1 MNSNSLNTNQRSE
14 KGQNVVLIALLMMVF
29 IGLLALVLDGG
40 FSYASRRSAQNAA
53 DAGALAGANILCSTS
68 GGDAYA
74 EAWEYAVTRN
84 AAVDA
89 DIAIA
94 EKVITVTA
102 TIPHQTFFAGLIGQ
116 NVVTTTATATAG
128 CFSPCLGEGVLPV
141 AWACTPPAGADPE
154 DDCEIQPGTID
165 EPGPL
170 YIIMDSE
177 KAADDYICAYP
188 PNPDPLP
195 PGILDCD
202 FDNDGEDDLIVGG
215 GRSWL
220 DLDGG
225 SGDANELKTWI
236 TEGQGGDIPVHVWLS
251 GITGNMEV
259 AYQAAADR
267 VGDIVLVPVFNDY
280 TLDCDPEPTTSGCHG
295 QWHSGSDIEFASD
308 GTSTDYYHVISFSAF
323 IITGVAEG
331 NQCAPHHGDCV
342 ARDALV
348 AQGFYDNP
356 HSLRAIEGYFI
367 EGYVPGLGG
376 KCDYDA
382 GAYTIYLD
390 H

>member
-1 MNSNSLNTNQRSE
+1 MDSNSVNTNQHSE
-14 KGQNVVLIALLMMVF
+14 KGQNVILIALLMMVL

-53 DAGALAGANILCSTS
+53 DAGALAGANILCAAE

-102 TIPHQTFFAGLIGQ
+102 TIPHQSFFAGLIGQ
-116 NVVTTTATATAG
+116 NVITTTATATAG
-128 CFSPCLGEGVLPV
+128 CFAPCFSEGVLPV
-141 AWACTPPAGADPE
+141 AWACTPPVGGDPE
-154 DDCEIQPGTID
+154 DDCEIQAGTID
-165 EPGPL
+165 PDVPGPL
-170 YIIMDSE
+170 YMVMDSE
-177 KAADDYICAYP
+177 KAADDYKCQ
-188 PNPDPLP
+188 NPITHEPA
-195 PGILDCD
+195 GYLDCD
-202 FDNDGEDDLIVGG
+202 FDDDGVDDLIVGG

-220 DLDGG
+220 DLN
-225 SGDANELKTWI
+225 GDSSSASELKTWI
-236 TEGQGGDIPVHVWLS
+236 EGGYAYEIPNHLWLPGS
-251 GITGNMEV
+251 SAVDTSVFISAKT
-259 AYQAAADR
+259 R
-267 VGDIVLVPVFNDY
+267 VGDFVILPVFNDY
-280 TLDCDPEPTTSGCHG
+280 TLDCDPEPTESGCHS
-295 QWHSGSDIEFASD
+295 QWHTGVDDEFPTS
-308 GTSTDYYHVISFSAF
+308 GTSKDYFHIISFSLF
-323 IITGVAEG
+323 KITGVSTSAGPGGCE
-331 NQCAPHHGDCV
+331 GDCTAKNYLV
-342 ARDALV
+342 DTLHWMDA
-348 AQGFYDNP
+348 NTKT
-356 HSLRAIEGYFI
+356 IEGYFV